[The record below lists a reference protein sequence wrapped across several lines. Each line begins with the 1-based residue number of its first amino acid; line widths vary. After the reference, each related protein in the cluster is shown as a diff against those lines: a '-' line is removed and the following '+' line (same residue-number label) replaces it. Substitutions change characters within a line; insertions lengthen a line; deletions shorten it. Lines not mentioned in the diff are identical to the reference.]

1 MGVGQKD
8 EEFEAIGRGY
18 LNIEYLPVY
27 RDSVGGI
34 GTPTSDEERTKISKN
49 TNKLL
54 MLLNAYSG
62 KEGLEESVE
71 YATYV
76 LEEFVDAK
84 NMKVRKIEKKV
95 SGE

>member
-1 MGVGQKD
+1 
-8 EEFEAIGRGY
+8 
-18 LNIEYLPVY
+18 
-27 RDSVGGI
+27 
-34 GTPTSDEERTKISKN
+34 
-49 TNKLL
+49 

-76 LEEFVDAK
+76 LEKFVDAK
-84 NMKVRKIEKKV
+84 NMKVRKIEKTV